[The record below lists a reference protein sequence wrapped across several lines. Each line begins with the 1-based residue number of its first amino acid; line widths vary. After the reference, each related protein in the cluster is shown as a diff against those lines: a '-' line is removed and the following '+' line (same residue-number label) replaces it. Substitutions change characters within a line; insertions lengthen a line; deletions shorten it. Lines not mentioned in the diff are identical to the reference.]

1 MKLAQIIT
9 VAILLLS
16 LVASFQQI
24 GIYAAEEDSTNAE
37 TTTEDDT
44 KKDEGDDDI
53 LDLSGDDMT
62 VKQPSF
68 DEPVPE
74 GWEPIKDVGADLA
87 CSACETI
94 VDRLQGQMRTA
105 ERAAKEQVKKERKL
119 AEKEG
124 DGEKKEEGE
133 DADAEKKE
141 EGEDADAEKKGDD
154 KEDVKIDKKE
164 VAAFVVNQACNH
176 TNFIGMSKIG
186 SYPGRKY
193 TFANYDTA
201 GLKPTHRRDVTNIC
215 KHILSDDDTKAYVVK
230 ALAGSGKTKVKR
242 MKRNLCERRAKVCKS
257 AALGYEAE
265 SACVMKS
272 MRAFDKGDYEK
283 AKQYAAD
290 CGATTV

>member
-1 MKLAQIIT
+1 MKLARIIT

-74 GWEPIKDVGADLA
+74 GWEPIKDIGADLA

-119 AEKEG
+119 AEKED

-154 KEDVKIDKKE
+154 KDDAKK
-164 VAAFVVNQACNH
+164 
-176 TNFIGMSKIG
+176 
-186 SYPGRKY
+186 
-193 TFANYDTA
+193 
-201 GLKPTHRRDVTNIC
+201 
-215 KHILSDDDTKAYVVK
+215 
-230 ALAGSGKTKVKR
+230 KR
-242 MKRNLCERRAKVCKS
+242 
-257 AALGYEAE
+257 
-265 SACVMKS
+265 
-272 MRAFDKGDYEK
+272 
-283 AKQYAAD
+283 
-290 CGATTV
+290 

>member
-24 GIYAAEEDSTNAE
+24 GIYAAEDDSTNAE
-37 TTTEDDT
+37 TTTEGDT
-44 KKDEGDDDI
+44 KKDEGDDDM
-53 LDLSGDDMT
+53 LDLSGDGMT

-105 ERAAKEQVKKERKL
+105 ERAAKEQAKKESKL
-119 AEKEG
+119 AENKD

-154 KEDVKIDKKE
+154 EDVAKKKIRRRRRIKK
-164 VAAFVVNQACNH
+164 
-176 TNFIGMSKIG
+176 TTRRKIIR
-186 SYPGRKY
+186 RK
-193 TFANYDTA
+193 TM
-201 GLKPTHRRDVTNIC
+201 LKLIKKKLQH
-215 KHILSDDDTKAYVVK
+215 L
-230 ALAGSGKTKVKR
+230 L
-242 MKRNLCERRAKVCKS
+242 
-257 AALGYEAE
+257 
-265 SACVMKS
+265 
-272 MRAFDKGDYEK
+272 
-283 AKQYAAD
+283 
-290 CGATTV
+290 